1 MECKDLSLYQHDYLV
16 GKGSLIKQATLK
28 LMSWISVGHT
38 YVVRKFKSVA
48 NRWCSISYEH
58 SYIKKEMKESISKS
72 KQLCSIK
79 WLHMKWCDGY
89 LQVVAVSKK

>member
-28 LMSWISVGHT
+28 LMLLEN
-38 YVVRKFKSVA
+38 FKSVA